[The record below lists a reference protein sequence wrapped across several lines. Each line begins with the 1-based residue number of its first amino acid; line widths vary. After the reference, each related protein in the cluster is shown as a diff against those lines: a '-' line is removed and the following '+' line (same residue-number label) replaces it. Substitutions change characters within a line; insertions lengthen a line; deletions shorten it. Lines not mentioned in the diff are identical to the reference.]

1 MVLIEDIA
9 QTIKGILRR
18 IENIEKGSQIKKI
31 KVPDEGYFI
40 PKVLSSDPASPTNN
54 EVWINSTS
62 NQLKWNK
69 NGTIKTVTL
78 S

>member
-1 MVLIEDIA
+1 MDEIRKMFVELQRQIEVLA
-9 QTIKGILRR
+9 KGLI
-18 IENIEKGSQIKKI
+18 IKKI
-31 KVPDEGYFI
+31 TIPSDTTGYLI
-40 PKVLSSDPASPTNN
+40 PKVLASDPASPVNN

-69 NGTIKTVTL
+69 NGAVKAVTL